1 MTEPELTNLM
11 YELLSPKE
19 NPERWRLYLEFFD
32 KHVLRLNMSPDELDS
47 AKVHEQ
53 YPTKLLAEKL
63 NIPLKK
69 TKKMDFAIIT
79 SRRFIP
85 IEVKIESGSHKG
97 QCDNYLY
104 EAQLY
109 TKRYSLSESPVLYYL
124 TLQGY
129 FPERASATNTG
140 YGDSGDLGIH
150 QDKIIKVT
158 FRTELLPWLEECSQ
172 HAPKNSYCRNNLSRL
187 LSFVR
192 EVTQRTKSQLQVEEI
207 MRKFFSALEKR
218 FDENFCRK
226 YRLQFNASYEQPY
239 HYEILKFF
247 FKGHSAPN
255 IGFLCTDAAG
265 NIIKFGDDK
274 ELWFFVESYNGGEND
289 FKRKRTL
296 IADFAIY
303 DSSIGNCLYKTAD
316 IKRLLDGKNIL
327 PQDFIQ
333 DYWQKGQK
341 LAGCIGLTELHD
353 AHGNTIDFYDI
364 EKTLTQFRTQEYL
377 VRAVDN
383 IMTEIEE
390 KLLRRFVYG

>member
-1 MTEPELTNLM
+1 MQETELTNLM
-11 YELLSPKE
+11 YEILS
-19 NPERWRLYLEFFD
+19 NPERGRLYLELFD
-32 KHVLRLNMSPDELDS
+32 KHVLRLEMTAAELDS
-47 AKVHEQ
+47 AKVHGQ
-53 YPTKLLAEKL
+53 YKTELLAEKL
-63 NIPLKK
+63 KIPS
-69 TKKMDFAIIT
+69 KKMDLAIIT

-85 IEVKIESGSHKG
+85 IEVKIESGSHKD

-109 TKRYSLSESPVLYYL
+109 TDTYSLSEPPVLYYL
-124 TLQGY
+124 TLHGY

-140 YGDSGDLGIH
+140 YGDSGDLAIH

-172 HAPKNSYCRNNLSRL
+172 HAPKNFSFQNKLSYL

-192 EVTQRTKSQLQVEEI
+192 EITQRTKEQLQVEEI
-207 MRKFFSALEKR
+207 IRKFFSALEKH

-226 YRLQFNASYEQPY
+226 YHLQFDASYEQHY

-255 IGFLCTDAAG
+255 IGFLCTDSAG
-265 NIIKFGDDK
+265 NVIKFGNDK

-289 FKRKRTL
+289 FRRARIL
-296 IADFAIY
+296 IATFAIY
-303 DSSIGNCLYKTAD
+303 DRSIYNALCKRTD

-327 PQDFIQ
+327 PQDFIKE
-333 DYWQKGQK
+333 YWQKGQK

-353 AHGNTIDFYDI
+353 VQGNTIDFYDVD
-364 EKTLTQFRTQEYL
+364 KTLAQFRTQEDID
-377 VRAVDN
+377 RAVEH
-383 IMTEIEE
+383 IMNEI
-390 KLLRRFVYG
+390 KSLLRRFIYG